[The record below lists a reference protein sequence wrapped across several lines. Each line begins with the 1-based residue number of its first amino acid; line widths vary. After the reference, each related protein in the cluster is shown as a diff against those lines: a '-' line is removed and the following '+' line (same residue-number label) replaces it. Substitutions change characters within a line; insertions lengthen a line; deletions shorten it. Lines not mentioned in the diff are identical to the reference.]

1 MKNEYLEKFEKYL
14 KLAGYSPLT
23 ISRYLKV
30 LIDFLNI
37 YPTPEKATTQNLID
51 FALTKPSNA
60 YRKQAQGVFK
70 HFFKTIVPKKE
81 ILTLLP
87 SIKNQKKISQILIT
101 SEIKLILDKTKN
113 LKHLAMLHLIYYSAI
128 RSSEFI
134 NLKIENFHC
143 DLMIEG
149 EQEMTWGIGDHG
161 FEMTLSTYVP
171 DLIKKG
177 VKSLIDNLLKT
188 LELNTSQIQHFA
200 IHPGGKKILEVIEE
214 ELNISKEDN
223 KHAYQVMKN
232 YGNMSSPT
240 ILFVLERIFLELE
253 EKDKNSNILGL
264 AFGPG
269 LTLESMILKVS

>member
-87 SIKNQKKISQILIT
+87 SIKNQKKIPQILTT

-134 NLKIENFHC
+134 NLKIENVNGT
-143 DLMIEG
+143 D
-149 EQEMTWGIGDHG
+149 
-161 FEMTLSTYVP
+161 FEIHIQNGKGAKDRIIPIPEETIILLRKYYKKYKPKMYLFNGQ
-171 DLIKKG
+171 IKVHRYTSESLQKV
-177 VKSLIDNLLKT
+177 VKQAVRRAHILK
-188 LELNTSQIQHFA
+188 
-200 IHPGGKKILEVIEE
+200 
-214 ELNISKEDN
+214 NISPHSLRHSRATHLITNGVDIKTVQEFLGHN
-223 KHAYQVMKN
+223 SIKTTEAYLHICKHQMKR
-232 YGNMSSPT
+232 SIVLADET
-240 ILFVLERIFLELE
+240 IR
-253 EKDKNSNILGL
+253 
-264 AFGPG
+264 
-269 LTLESMILKVS
+269 LKAA